1 MTTLREMTDLL
12 YSAGEPMSGS
22 GMNDAEAMAYAR
34 QHLVYGGYCL
44 VRNWRWLDIAVTA
57 SQRLQL
63 AQTRRQPALIYAHT
77 VIYDSERRWDVGDF
91 VRTSLLH
98 QQEDFHFK
106 TLNTV
111 YLLLGP
117 GTRLQ
122 VSADAVGAFS
132 DRAEAIT
139 YLST

>member
-1 MTTLREMTDLL
+1 MTTLGEVMAAL

-22 GMNDAEAMAYAR
+22 SMSDAEAMAYAR
-34 QHLVYGGYCL
+34 QHFVYGGYCL
-44 VRNWRWLDIAVTA
+44 VRNWRWIDLEVTE

-63 AQTRRQPALIYAHT
+63 AKTRRKPALVYAHT

-98 QQEDFHFK
+98 QHEDFHFK
-106 TLNTV
+106 TLNTA

-117 GTRLQ
+117 GTRIHA
-122 VSADAVGAFS
+122 SADAVASIF
-132 DRAEAIT
+132 
-139 YLST
+139 

>member
-1 MTTLREMTDLL
+1 MATLEEVMAAL

-22 GMNDAEAMAYAR
+22 GMSDAEAMAYAR
-34 QHLVYGGYCL
+34 QHFVYGGYCL
-44 VRNWRWLDIAVTA
+44 VRNWRWLDLTVTE
-57 SQRLQL
+57 SQRLLL

-98 QQEDFHFK
+98 HHEEFHFR
-106 TLNTV
+106 TLNTA

-117 GTRLQ
+117 GTRIQ
-122 VSADAVGAFS
+122 VSADAVASIF
-132 DRAEAIT
+132 
-139 YLST
+139 

>member
-1 MTTLREMTDLL
+1 MATLEEVMAAL
-12 YSAGEPMSGS
+12 YSAGLPMPGS
-22 GMNDAEAMAYAR
+22 CMSDDEALAYAR

-44 VRNWRWLDIAVTA
+44 VRNWRWLDLEATE
-57 SQRLQL
+57 SQRLLL
-63 AQTRRQPALIYAHT
+63 ANTGRQPALIFAHT

-98 QQEDFHFK
+98 QHDGFHFK

-117 GTRLQ
+117 GTRIP
-122 VSADAVGAFS
+122 VSSEAVASIF
-132 DRAEAIT
+132 
-139 YLST
+139 

>member
-1 MTTLREMTDLL
+1 MATFGEVMDVL

-22 GMNDAEAMAYAR
+22 SMSDDEALAYAR
-34 QHLVYGGYCL
+34 QSFPDGNYCL

-57 SQRLQL
+57 SQRSQL

-98 QQEDFHFK
+98 QHEDFHFK

-122 VSADAVGAFS
+122 VSADAVASIF
-132 DRAEAIT
+132 
-139 YLST
+139 

>member
-1 MTTLREMTDLL
+1 MATLEEVIAAL

-22 GMNDAEAMAYAR
+22 SMSDAEAMTYAR
-34 QHLVYGGYCL
+34 RHFVYGGYCL
-44 VRNWRWLDIAVTA
+44 VRNWRWLDLTVTE
-57 SQRLQL
+57 SQRLLL

-98 QQEDFHFK
+98 HHEEFHFR
-106 TLNTV
+106 TLNTA

-117 GTRLQ
+117 GTRIQ
-122 VSADAVGAFS
+122 VSADAVASIF
-132 DRAEAIT
+132 
-139 YLST
+139 